1 MNVKQLED
9 VLFRLSVTKD
19 ESFEKVI
26 TILLPRLLLVLT
38 PKNWNNVPLRNKMVQ
53 IFSHINKRIKSISNI
68 KLPCKEI
75 LKVVLGNTQNGTNKK
90 TLQTADTKQDLGASE
105 EDGDDED
112 AEVVDAAK
120 NKLPAPNAVRTN
132 FGMVYLTLGL
142 PKLSVLEQGELLP
155 LFVDGVASSSAVEQ
169 KYSLLRLMIQI
180 LPGVKIPT
188 VIEERHKAFRFLADC
203 DSSTR
208 DFIFEFFLSVL
219 LYKRPPILSN
229 AALQRSKA
237 LRATTPTAPG
247 KSAFF
252 QAGQVVYYKATD
264 EAVVVL
270 SLHPDGNNPYYTVL
284 MPNGSE
290 KQTIGNKLAAT
301 YLPPGLS
308 LNAKNNILG
317 PSKKDLTQDLLNNYK
332 FGIMRIIGTSIFPTS
347 AILRHIHA
355 GRADSNN
362 IVFEKADEIYRR
374 LQQSRPELENVSLVR
389 SLLEMCI
396 GDLAQ
401 AKQSVDYIASP
412 VGKSVTLCV
421 TNALYRIIVIF

>member
-19 ESFEKVI
+19 DSFEKVI
-26 TILLPRLLLVLT
+26 SILLPRLLLVLT
-38 PKNWNNVPLRNKMVQ
+38 PQNWSKVPLRNKMVQ

-75 LKVVLGNTQNGTNKK
+75 LKMILGNTRNETKK
-90 TLQTADTKQDLGASE
+90 TSLQTPDTKVEVDASE

-112 AEVVDAAK
+112 ADVVDATK
-120 NKLPAPNAVRTN
+120 SKLPAPNAVRTN
-132 FGMVYLTLGL
+132 FGMVYLTLGV

-155 LFVDGVASSSAVEQ
+155 LFVEGVASSSSGEQ
-169 KYSLLRLMIQI
+169 KYSLLRLMIQV
-180 LPGVKIPT
+180 LPNVKIPS

-203 DSSTR
+203 GSAAR
-208 DFIFEFFLSVL
+208 DFIFDFLLSVL

-229 AALQRSKA
+229 AALQRSKS
-237 LRATTPTAPG
+237 LLATTPNAPRN
-247 KSAFF
+247 SAFF

-284 MPNGSE
+284 MPNGTE
-290 KQTIGNKLAAT
+290 KQTVGNKLAAT

-317 PSKKDLTQDLLNNYK
+317 PSKKDLAQDVLNKYK
-332 FGIMRIIGTSIFPTS
+332 FGIMRIIGTSIFQTS
-347 AILRHIHA
+347 AILRHVHA

-362 IVFEKADEIYRR
+362 IVFEKADEIFRR
-374 LQQSRPELENVSLVR
+374 LQQSRPELEDVSLVR

-401 AKQSVDYIASP
+401 AKQSMDYVVSP
-412 VGKSVTLCV
+412 VGKSGTLF
-421 TNALYRIIVIF
+421 IIIDFYNFFEVF